1 MKCQN
6 NVVLA
11 VLSGVVVGV
20 LLGAGSAQYAQ
31 LVAYQAFSPDYA
43 KTAQDSRENPQ
54 IYRQRSDKGFYVLP
68 MERTAEQAE
77 EDVIHRAAPAETL
90 DPNCAVFSG
99 RRRALCEVNS
109 ANDKMWY
116 PTYN

>member
-11 VLSGVVVGV
+11 ALSGVVVGV

-31 LVAYQAFSPDYA
+31 LIAFQAFSPDYA
-43 KTAQDSRENPQ
+43 KTAQDVREGAQ
-54 IYRQRSDKGFYVLP
+54 IYRNRSDIGSYVLP
-68 MERTAEQAE
+68 MERTVEPTA

-90 DPNCAVFSG
+90 DPDCAQYSG
-99 RRRALCEVNS
+99 QRRTRCEDAS
-109 ANDKMWY
+109 ANDEMWY
-116 PTYN
+116 PNYN